1 MVLRMQHSE
10 CSRVKGLRRNVHKGV
25 HSLGMGGGE
34 REGGVGM
41 GMGGGEVSL
50 KVFFLPFM
58 KVQFEAQGSFVGV
71 FILHVFY
78 YFV

>member
-1 MVLRMQHSE
+1 MQHSE

-41 GMGGGEVSL
+41 GMGGEVIL
-50 KVFFLPFM
+50 KVFA
-58 KVQFEAQGSFVGV
+58 VHEST
-71 FILHVFY
+71 I
-78 YFV
+78 